1 MHLITFFVVLKI
13 NGNSE
18 KMSKGVDRRSIEHK
32 FVILSQK

>member
-18 KMSKGVDRRSIEHK
+18 KMSKGVDRLDQLSISLL
-32 FVILSQK
+32 F